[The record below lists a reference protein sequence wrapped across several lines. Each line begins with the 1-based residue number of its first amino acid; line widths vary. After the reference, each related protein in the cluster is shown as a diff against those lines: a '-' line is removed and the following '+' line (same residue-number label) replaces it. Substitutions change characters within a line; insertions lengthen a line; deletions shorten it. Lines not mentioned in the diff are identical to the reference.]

1 MKDWRNYSQ
10 VELDSQYDQRTAVP
24 NASEYIDRWS
34 KVGEQ
39 VKKSYVCETHQYGS
53 EHCELLDFYPGDTDT
68 IHVHIHGGAWRALS
82 KDVAAFVVPGLRGY
96 ADGVAVLGFGLAP
109 AYHLSVIVLQIQRA
123 VRYVMETWPLHRII
137 LSGHSSG
144 AHLASCLLADI
155 GNRLVPEELARIDG
169 VLLASGPYDLR
180 PVQASARNS
189 YLYLSSFEATTYT
202 ALRKI
207 LPDCPPVSVFFGE
220 FELDEFKRQAHCLVQ
235 AFEAARV
242 AVEKIE
248 LPGLNHFD
256 TYDLFCEP
264 CSAVTNVL
272 GSYRDARD

>member
-82 KDVAAFVVPGLRGY
+82 KDVAACVVPGLRGH

-109 AYHLSVIVLQIQRA
+109 AYHLSVIVFQIQRA

-144 AHLASCLLADI
+144 AHLASNLLTETKHGLTAD
-155 GNRLVPEELARIDG
+155 ELKRITG

-180 PVQASARNS
+180 PVRASSRNVYMSLTREQAEHFTPLKKMSP
-189 YLYLSSFEATTYT
+189 Y
-202 ALRKI
+202 
-207 LPDCPPVSVFFGE
+207 CPPILVCVGDQD
-220 FELDEFKRQAHCLVQ
+220 LQEFKRQGRAMVSDL
-235 AFEAARV
+235 AAV
-242 AVEKIE
+242 NLSVVWTEFAMT
-248 LPGLNHFD
+248 NHFEV
-256 TYDLFCEP
+256 YDLFGAPHSLLTRSFSNFE
-264 CSAVTNVL
+264 
-272 GSYRDARD
+272 

>member
-39 VKKSYVCETHQYGS
+39 VKKSYVCETYQYGS

-82 KDVAAFVVPGLRGY
+82 KDVAACVVPGLRGH

-144 AHLASCLLADI
+144 AHLASNLLTETKHGLTAD
-155 GNRLVPEELARIDG
+155 ELKRITG

-180 PVQASARNS
+180 PVQASSRNV
-189 YLYLSSFEATTYT
+189 YLSLTREQAEYFTPLKKMSPY
-202 ALRKI
+202 
-207 LPDCPPVSVFFGE
+207 CPPIHVCFGE
-220 FELDEFKRQAHCLVQ
+220 RDLEEFKRQGRAMVSDL
-235 AFEAARV
+235 AAV
-242 AVEKIE
+242 NLPVVWTE
-248 LPGLNHFD
+248 LAMTNHFEV
-256 TYDLFCEP
+256 YDLFGVPHSLLTRSFSNFE
-264 CSAVTNVL
+264 
-272 GSYRDARD
+272 